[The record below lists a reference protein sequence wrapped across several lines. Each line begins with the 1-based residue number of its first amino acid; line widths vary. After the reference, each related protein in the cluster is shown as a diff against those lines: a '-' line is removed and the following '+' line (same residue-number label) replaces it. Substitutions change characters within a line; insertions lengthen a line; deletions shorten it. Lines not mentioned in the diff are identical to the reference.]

1 MREKFEMQIHHVEI
15 KNSEQAFDTSVNSD
29 ASGLVLLGL
38 GNNNGEDAILEVGA
52 DLVLVHARREV
63 EASRELANAALGEP
77 VLGLV
82 GRLVALHFRWLGSG
96 GAGWSVRGLGAR
108 FVGLGLGFVLNG
120 CLARVSGLLALSDS
134 TAHAIFELASGRS
147 ASGVGAFD
155 FAADEQSLR
164 FSELD
169 LHIVLADAG
178 ELAVE
183 LVGVVNFADIEL
195 GLELRESSPT
205 AVLSSA
211 LTRVC
216 VKVVEETEERGE
228 GGVGVVNV
236 AREESHCGCLVGGG
250 FQGDLLE

>member
-1 MREKFEMQIHHVEI
+1 V
-15 KNSEQAFDTSVNSD
+15 FDTSVDSD

-38 GNNNGEDAILEVGA
+38 GNNNGEDAVFEVGA

-63 EASRELANAALGEP
+63 EAARELANAALGEP

-96 GAGWSVRGLGAR
+96 SAGWGVRGLGAR
-108 FVGLGLGFVLNG
+108 LVGLGLGFILNG
-120 CLARVSGLLALSDS
+120 RLARVLGLLALSDS
-134 TAHAIFELASGRS
+134 TAHGGVFELASGRS
-147 ASGVGAFD
+147 ASGVGAFGL
-155 FAADEQSLR
+155 AADEQSLR

-169 LHIVLADAG
+169 LHIVLVDARK
-178 ELAVE
+178 LAVE
-183 LVGVVNFADIEL
+183 LVGVGDFADIEL

-205 AVLSSA
+205 AVLSTA

-236 AREESHCGCLVGGG
+236 AREESHCACLVGGG